1 QQHLYNFITNSTK
14 QNLSKF
20 MTQLTQGKW
29 KIDIY
34 HEQYIKLV
42 KQYDYEKTNNK
53 KQPTNYR
60 PDYEYQ
66 FFYVDKLIVI
76 AYIDAKLRNYIEQG
90 IDQNN
95 EPNFKIAEQIWKNDI
110 DEVAIEKYGHI
121 NAVNEEWQRHAH
133 TSFIVHPDIRFGI

>member
-1 QQHLYNFITNSTK
+1 GWSITDNTTAQQHLYNFITNSTK

-29 KIDIY
+29 KIHIY
-34 HEQYIKLV
+34 HEPYIKLV
-42 KQYDYEKTNNK
+42 KQPDYEKKNNK

-60 PDYEYQ
+60 PDYAFQ
-66 FFYVDKLIVI
+66 FFYDEKPIGN

-95 EPNFKIAEQIWKNDI
+95 EPNFKIAEQIWK
-110 DEVAIEKYGHI
+110 
-121 NAVNEEWQRHAH
+121 
-133 TSFIVHPDIRFGI
+133 